1 MTQTLDVHARISELD
16 RSAPVSAAAART
28 GASTDRFA
36 TFAITFGIAFAILYT
51 VFERLNWPL
60 FTYHPAVG
68 KVDFWMHAARS
79 GEGPPMYWYGWV
91 FLAGPAALVVASAA
105 TLMPRRLLQ
114 EATFFCCTLAIL
126 WPIVFCSP
134 MGQRSTS
141 NGLLGPCGP
150 GSRHLW
156 GRQLSPILP
165 GRHGQSGCGP
175 TGWWSCRLADS
186 SSSATPS
193 RPFFYGRKS
202 ATVGV

>member
-16 RSAPVSAAAART
+16 RSAPVSAAAARV

-105 TLMPRRLLQ
+105 ALMPRRLLQ

-126 WPIVFCSP
+126 WPIVLAFASLFTD
-134 MGQRSTS
+134 GTTFNEQWATWALWS
-141 NGLLGPCGP
+141 GLPAFVGAAALTYFAGPAWAERMWTNWLVVMPIGGLIILGY
-150 GSRHLW
+150 SLK
-156 GRQLSPILP
+156 
-165 GRHGQSGCGP
+165 
-175 TGWWSCRLADS
+175 T
-186 SSSATPS
+186 
-193 RPFFYGRKS
+193 FFLR
-202 ATVGV
+202 